1 MTWTGTASNIV
12 LTVGDKAEYGSDG
25 SSKAGQFDFVSVTVT
40 LEGGEEDTR
49 TATTIEFGDHATEGN
64 VGDELPFP
72 TVIVND
78 PTGAPVSDAF
88 VVWESNDSDVAT
100 IGDGVIIL
108 QKAGT
113 AKITATF
120 EGDNN
125 YKPSS
130 KSFTVIVTDPNQP
143 GISQDN
149 PYTVAQ
155 ARAAIDAGTGV
166 TGVYAMGYAVPLG
179 YTYIKWKY
187 TEKVTGNVG
196 LGNIQVVE
204 SGTEEKTIITAARWA
219 TYVTKHPVQFTYGGA
234 YVVTEATTTKVTLQ
248 EVESAPA
255 GTPVLLSSSIDEE
268 YEFSARYST
277 DADVTAPEVNLLK
290 ASNGNVKGGA
300 TIYALANQ
308 QSGVGFYNVE
318 EGVIIPAGKAYL
330 EIAAETAEAG
340 ARPFLAIGGE
350 EATGI
355 NAVEQA
361 VKQGVQVF
369 DLQGRRVSQPTK
381 GLYIVNG
388 QKVVVK

>member
-1 MTWTGTASNIV
+1 M
-12 LTVGDKAEYGSDG
+12 
-25 SSKAGQFDFVSVTVT
+25 
-40 LEGGEEDTR
+40 
-49 TATTIEFGDHATEGN
+49 
-64 VGDELPFP
+64 
-72 TVIVND
+72 
-78 PTGAPVSDAF
+78 
-88 VVWESNDSDVAT
+88 
-100 IGDGVIIL
+100 
-108 QKAGT
+108 
-113 AKITATF
+113 
-120 EGDNN
+120 
-125 YKPSS
+125 
-130 KSFTVIVTDPNQP
+130 
-143 GISQDN
+143 
-149 PYTVAQ
+149 
-155 ARAAIDAGTGV
+155 
-166 TGVYAMGYAVPLG
+166 
-179 YTYIKWKY
+179 
-187 TEKVTGNVG
+187 
-196 LGNIQVVE
+196 
-204 SGTEEKTIITAARWA
+204 
-219 TYVTKHPVQFTYGGA
+219 QFTYGGA

-248 EVESAPA
+248 EVESAPV